1 MQLVWEEFLN
11 IIKEEAGTHVVETWF
26 KAVSFQQWDPSTETV
41 FLTMPNTFV
50 SKWIQQNYI
59 PLVKTHLSRLLHANN
74 IKILFACK
82 NENDRDKRTT
92 SPASTVPATS
102 AINKNLPS
110 DGQQSFFPALV
121 KKDALIPRK
130 KSLPSFQRR
139 SRRHDRLKLNK
150 NFTFNSFVV
159 GPTNEL
165 AHAAAVAVSQNV
177 GKVYNPLFIYG
188 GTGLGKTHLLH
199 AIGNEIKEKFP
210 TSNIRYETSDSF
222 INEFVAAIKC
232 DKIRLFR
239 EKFERTDLLLL
250 DDIQFFSN
258 KEQTQETFFHIFDSL
273 YSLGKQ
279 VVFSSDTLPERISGL
294 QNRLQSRLQS
304 GLVADV
310 QMPTLEM
317 KMAILKK
324 KALSLHNMNLDD
336 EVTRFIAQ
344 QPTTSIRELEGLLIR
359 LAAISSLSKQPI
371 THDLSQRILHTSK
384 NKQQSVTLSNVA
396 KTVAKYYSV
405 TVGDLK
411 SKKRNQH
418 VVFARQVAFY
428 MMKKYTLNSLQIIG
442 YYLGGKDHTT
452 VLHAID
458 KIESLVKKDASFE
471 QKLQTI
477 YKTFEY

>member
-1 MQLVWEEFLN
+1 VQVVWEDFLN
-11 IIKEEAGTHVVETWF
+11 IIKQEAGTHVVETWF
-26 KAVSFQQWDPSTETV
+26 KAVSFQQWDPDSKTV
-41 FLTMPNTFV
+41 FLVMPNSFV
-50 SKWIQQNYI
+50 STWIQQNYV
-59 PLVKTHLSRLLHANN
+59 PLIKTHLSRLLHSND
-74 IKILFACK
+74 IKIFFGCK
-82 NENDRDKRTT
+82 NENDRFSHSIT
-92 SPASTVPATS
+92 PASKLQTAPQEKE
-102 AINKNLPS
+102 AIT
-110 DGQQSFFPALV
+110 DGQQSFFPARV
-121 KKDALIPRK
+121 KQIVPVQK
-130 KSLPSFQRR
+130 KKAFPTFHRR
-139 SRRHDRLKLNK
+139 SRKYDRLKLNSQYI
-150 NFTFNSFVV
+150 FSSFVV

-165 AHAAAVAVSQNV
+165 AHAAAIAVSQNM

-199 AIGNEIKEKFP
+199 AIGNEIKERYP
-210 TSNIRYETSDSF
+210 TSNVRYETSDSF
-222 INEFVAAIKC
+222 INEFVSAIKL
-232 DKIRLFR
+232 DRTRVFR
-239 EKFERTDLLLL
+239 EKFEKIDLLLL

-324 KALSLHNMNLDD
+324 KALLLHNMNLDD
-336 EVTRFIAQ
+336 EVVRFIAQ
-344 QPTTSIRELEGLLIR
+344 HPTTSIRELEGNLIR
-359 LAAISSLSKQPI
+359 LAALSSLSKQPI
-371 THDLSQRILHTSK
+371 THDLVRRVLHATKTSE
-384 NKQQSVTLSNVA
+384 QSISLDTVS
-396 KTVAKYYSV
+396 KSVAKYYGV

-418 VVFARQVAFY
+418 VVFARQIAFY
-428 MMKKYTLNSLQIIG
+428 MMKKYTQSSLQIIG
-442 YYLGGKDHTT
+442 HYLGGKDHTT

-458 KIESLVKKDASFE
+458 KIEKLTKKDASLE

-477 YKTFEY
+477 HKTFVY